1 MSSINSKVPP
11 PRLSAVDTPTDGQ
24 IPSYQASSGEFEW
37 VDDSGGAPGGSADEI
52 QYNDGAG
59 AFAGDAGFKMQ
70 TKGGG
75 SSTKIRVGDILI
87 GSSTDALVQATQN
100 GSLRLS
106 PEGSGQLT
114 ISSNNDA
121 GGTMTDMQVN
131 ITAQTASD
139 DPILQFGNL
148 SAHTGEL
155 RLDGGTG
162 DFIVTAEGADKDLD
176 LKVNGTGQVEVQNT
190 TTDNDT
196 TFSVKGNGTGN
207 PIISMSNDTKAVE
220 LKCTTNQKLDIR
232 GGTNEFVLDV
242 SSSSGGITFPDGTTQ
257 NTAASGGASS
267 IGDLSDATTPASG
280 NIGLGTDA
288 LTSLASGGNYNY
300 ALGEGAGTSVTTGD
314 YNVYIGYRAGFD
326 NVTQGENI
334 GIGKNTLKDST
345 GRWNTAIGAS
355 AGLNAGDDNVA
366 IGRTALAFGISSDKN
381 VAVGYDALRNA
392 SGQYNISLGYKSG
405 DSISTGDFNVVIG
418 GLDVPSATA
427 DSQLMISNGDGTQ
440 KYIEGDS
447 TGSCYQGDNSSTWS
461 TTSDRRLK
469 TNIADI
475 DSMLEKI
482 NQIGIKTFNYKE
494 KAEPIIETDEDEDG
508 EIRERIVGYD
518 GENRYNL
525 DPEPTRIGVIAQE
538 LQEIFPD
545 AVKENAFGHLTVNP
559 DSINW
564 ALVKAVQEL
573 TAKVEALE
581 AAQ

>member
-257 NTAASGGASS
+257 NTAASGGDSYGSLADPTEMNSASLKFNTNQRVGGGTYS
-267 IGDLSDATTPASG
+267 GTPVFEYSGGPKLYPFVSPHTGTVVDMTIEVTSTASG
-280 NIGLGTDA
+280 RSVDVGIYSTDSATGLPDSLIAKANISAAVAGQITQTSFTGTPSLTKGVLYWIGQHSDGTTFGGAGKGRENNPANNAPSNIVCGLESGDYFGNS
-288 LTSLASGGNYNY
+288 LPNCIKVDGQTSLP
-300 ALGEGAGTSVTTGD
+300 
-314 YNVYIGYRAGFD
+314 
-326 NVTQGENI
+326 
-334 GIGKNTLKDST
+334 ST
-345 GRWNTAIGAS
+345 ITA
-355 AGLNAGDDNVA
+355 
-366 IGRTALAFGISSDKN
+366 
-381 VAVGYDALRNA
+381 
-392 SGQYNISLGYKSG
+392 
-405 DSISTGDFNVVIG
+405 
-418 GLDVPSATA
+418 
-427 DSQLMISNGDGTQ
+427 
-440 KYIEGDS
+440 
-447 TGSCYQGDNSSTWS
+447 
-461 TTSDRRLK
+461 
-469 TNIADI
+469 
-475 DSMLEKI
+475 
-482 NQIGIKTFNYKE
+482 
-494 KAEPIIETDEDEDG
+494 TDCK
-508 EIRERIVGYD
+508 
-518 GENRYNL
+518 GENRDLL
-525 DPEPTRIGVIAQE
+525 DVVLG
-538 LQEIFPD
+538 
-545 AVKENAFGHLTVNP
+545 
-559 DSINW
+559 W
-564 ALVKAVQEL
+564 
-573 TAKVEALE
+573 
-581 AAQ
+581 